1 MNICNHPAGERVV
14 FVWVAPHF
22 PLKYCM
28 NIIMCLAPFGIHIW
42 IHTTVS
48 KCTTVQLY
56 TQRWFNEGLCFSM
69 WLGPFYISHA
79 YTRLVPSY
87 NGEYTSMTAWWICH
101 AAYYIRWVYAVRRW
115 RRWPDGYAMLL
126 ISLGGYM
133 LYEATVVHVHKTAV
147 YILGLQHEFTSTNST
162 ASEFVRP
169 IWS

>member
-101 AAYYIRWVYAVRRW
+101 AAYYIRWVYMLCDDDGDGLTDMPCCLFHSVGICCMRQRRYMFT
-115 RRWPDGYAMLL
+115 RRLC
-126 ISLGGYM
+126 
-133 LYEATVVHVHKTAV
+133 
-147 YILGLQHEFTSTNST
+147 TSWACNTNS
-162 ASEFVRP
+162 
-169 IWS
+169 